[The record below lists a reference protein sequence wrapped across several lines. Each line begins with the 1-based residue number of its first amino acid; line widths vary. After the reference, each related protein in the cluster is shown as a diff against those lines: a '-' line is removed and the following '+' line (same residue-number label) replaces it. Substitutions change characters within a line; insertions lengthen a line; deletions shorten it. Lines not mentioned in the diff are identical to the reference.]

1 MGLNN
6 VHEVVDAVVAYNVK
20 KKVLWFI
27 PVKEVVKQKVTFL
40 WYHPSSLLDL
50 PPTKSPI
57 DKELL
62 ETSTLFEN
70 TFVPSKDMIEDSLT
84 ILSVKKSSAILS
96 AENSRKVS
104 EFFNKKDKE
113 YEEDRKEKMKKEV
126 AASIN
131 QKIMDEASKGKTNAI
146 FMNNHDFMSPGHVW
160 DDLQVGFIID
170 NKEELLNRGFKVTE
184 QVSNPEFTGN
194 KDISIIVS
202 WKVEDNENGKKN

>member
-1 MGLNN
+1 MGLDNT
-6 VHEVVDAVVAYNVK
+6 HEVVDAVVAYNVK

-27 PVKEVVKQKVTFL
+27 PTKEVVKQEVTFL

-50 PPTKSPI
+50 PPTKTPI

-70 TFVPSKDMIEDSLT
+70 TFVPSEDMIEDSLT

-131 QKIMDEASKGKTNAI
+131 QKIMDEASKGKTKAI
-146 FMNNHDFMSPGHVW
+146 FMNNHNFMSPGRVW
-160 DDLQVGFIID
+160 DGLQVDFLID
-170 NKEELLNRGFKVTE
+170 NKEELLNQGFKVTE

-202 WKVEDNENGKKN
+202 WKVGDNENGKKN